1 MTAEQA
7 LERMVELFDEGRW
20 LNRHNAYLK
29 EGYCAVRAN
38 GTPTMHYDPQLA
50 VGYCMGGAMA
60 KVTDQPLCQLPNYP
74 DSERARWR
82 PEPWPL
88 EPVHREVLARIEHLA
103 GTYYGWY
110 NDAPGRTYEEVRA
123 LLVEARELG
132 AVTHEV

>member
-1 MTAEQA
+1 MTAEHA

-29 EGYCAVRAN
+29 EGYCAVRAD
-38 GTPTMHYDPQLA
+38 GTPTMHYDELA

-60 KVTDQPLCQLPNYP
+60 KVTGQPLCATAEL
-74 DSERARWR
+74 SRLRAR
-82 PEPWPL
+82 
-88 EPVHREVLARIEHLA
+88 EVAASSHGHSSPCTARCSPASNASPAPI
-103 GTYYGWY
+103 YGWY

-132 AVTHEV
+132 VVDREV